1 MSMSGEHSVTHRNVT
16 LRGVA
21 IATLGLIAVS
31 LRDARAQT
39 PDEVAVRRTAEA
51 VLTAISSADSAA
63 LRALLFPGAPVVS
76 VRGGGGGGGGGDGD
90 STFTSWRTA
99 EEMIRGIGGSEAEFL
114 ERMWNPEIRVSGDIA
129 TVWTPYDF
137 YVDRQFSHCGID
149 AFQVAR
155 TRDGWK
161 VVSLFYTVVRER
173 CPPSPLGPPRW

>member
-1 MSMSGEHSVTHRNVT
+1 MSMSGERHRRVT

-21 IATLGLIAVS
+21 ITALGLLPAS
-31 LRDARAQT
+31 FGHARAQT

-51 VLTAISSADSAA
+51 VLAAISSADSAA

-76 VRGGGGGGGGGDGD
+76 VRVDGD
-90 STFTSWRTA
+90 STFTAWRTA
-99 EEMIRGIGGSEAEFL
+99 EEVIRGIGGTEAELL
-114 ERMWNPEIRVSGDIA
+114 ERMWDPEIRVSGDIA

-137 YVDRQFSHCGID
+137 YVDREFSHCGID

-155 TRDGWK
+155 TREGWK
-161 VVSLFYTVVRER
+161 VVSLFYTVVRARER

>member
-1 MSMSGEHSVTHRNVT
+1 MSMSGEQSVTHRKVT

-21 IATLGLIAVS
+21 ITALGLLPVS
-31 LRDARAQT
+31 FGDARAQT
-39 PDEVAVRRTAEA
+39 LDEVAVRRTAEA
-51 VLTAISSADSAA
+51 VLAAISSADSAA

-76 VRGGGGGGGGGDGD
+76 VRGGGGSD
-90 STFTSWRTA
+90 SAFTSWRTA
-99 EEMIRGIGGSEAEFL
+99 EEVIRGIGGSEAEYL

-137 YVDRQFSHCGID
+137 YVDREFSHCGID

-161 VVSLFYTVVRER
+161 VVSLFYTVVRAREP